1 MSKSAASEKEKASLE
16 QKFKQKLLE
25 FKGLHDNFSKLK
37 EEDRMKDIF
46 LKERDNVLK
55 EKTGRE
61 INMINYL
68 ALWIIEASCT
78 GPENSVKGGSWHVF
92 VCLLVFNVFYR
103 EPDGPP
109 SRSNWTQRVQ
119 LRLEGGSVALPVF
132 ITKPIAAFDL
142 PGVGVRTPCPP
153 QYASL
158 SLSCCPF

>member
-1 MSKSAASEKEKASLE
+1 MIYSILQINEVWVSKSAASEKEKASLE

-68 ALWIIEASCT
+68 AL
-78 GPENSVKGGSWHVF
+78 
-92 VCLLVFNVFYR
+92 
-103 EPDGPP
+103 
-109 SRSNWTQRVQ
+109 
-119 LRLEGGSVALPVF
+119 
-132 ITKPIAAFDL
+132 
-142 PGVGVRTPCPP
+142 
-153 QYASL
+153 
-158 SLSCCPF
+158 